1 MCYGSKCEILIPSR
15 CLPLCLRTRTLLDA
29 VGTSSRTCFSL
40 YCFCQL
46 GATRRNHPHSFTRRW
61 VERRDQRSVVDVKKR
76 QSSSVRVTSS
86 LPLKAQIGP
95 APSDRLCT
103 GAPWDGAALRGWIL
117 KALRSLSSSSL
128 MPKRFEGGI
137 SIQYKSCIRT
147 SRRAGRARSVNYLGK
162 EMANKIDRQF
172 P

>member
-1 MCYGSKCEILIPSR
+1 MSSA
-15 CLPLCLRTRTLLDA
+15 LPPNSDIARRGRHFVKDVFQPLLFLPIGRD
-29 VGTSSRTCFSL
+29 SPQSPP
-40 YCFCQL
+40 QL
-46 GATRRNHPHSFTRRW
+46 HAQM

-76 QSSSVRVTSS
+76 QSGSVRVTST

-162 EMANKIDRQF
+162 EMANKIDRQI

>member
-1 MCYGSKCEILIPSR
+1 MSSA
-15 CLPLCLRTRTLLDA
+15 LPPNSDIARRGRHFVKDVFQPLLFLPIGRD
-29 VGTSSRTCFSL
+29 SPQSPP
-40 YCFCQL
+40 QL
-46 GATRRNHPHSFTRRW
+46 HAQM

-76 QSSSVRVTSS
+76 QSGSVRVYFLFTPEST
-86 LPLKAQIGP
+86 P
-95 APSDRLCT
+95 ALSDRLCT

-162 EMANKIDRQF
+162 EMANKIDRQIS
-172 P
+172 